1 MPRDL
6 TFPLATFNKRIQADV
21 VTDATGLA
29 TIFLHPSSCMFGTT
43 SMITNS
49 NLIPFLSMSKSEF
62 MISATSQTGGPFLAQ
77 LNNVTAYG
85 LDKCSIAF
93 VSTQSP
99 LNCQG
104 KVTTALYY

>member
-1 MPRDL
+1 
-6 TFPLATFNKRIQADV
+6 
-21 VTDATGLA
+21 
-29 TIFLHPSSCMFGTT
+29 
-43 SMITNS
+43 MITDS
-49 NLIPFLSMSKSEF
+49 YLFPFLSMSKSEF
-62 MISATSQTGGPFLAQ
+62 MISATSQTAGPFLAQ

-104 KVTTALYY
+104 KVTTALYYEPPNATFQKNADMQYDPNLLNLTAAEVVNSNNNVRV